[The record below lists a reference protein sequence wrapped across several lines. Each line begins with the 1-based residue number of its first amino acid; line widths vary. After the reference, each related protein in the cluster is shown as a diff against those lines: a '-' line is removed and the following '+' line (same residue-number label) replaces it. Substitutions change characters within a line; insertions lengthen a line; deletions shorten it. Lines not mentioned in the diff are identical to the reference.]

1 MEDYTKIAL
10 DLVVKHGP
18 NVVYAIVILVV
29 GLTACK
35 VISGTVRRGLT
46 RAEVDPTLIGFISK
60 LAYYL
65 GLVFVAVFVLAR
77 FGIETTSIV
86 AVLGGAALAVG
97 LALQGTL
104 SNFAAGVMLLIFRPF
119 QLEDFVDAGGT
130 AGTVKEIGVFS
141 TTLNSPD
148 NVRITVPNSAIYGAI
163 IKNFS
168 ANDTRRIDMVMGV
181 SYDDHLGKAMDTIR
195 RVVVSDPR
203 VLNDPEP
210 VIAVAELADSSV
222 NIVVRPWCKK
232 EDYWAVRFDLTRA
245 LKEQL
250 ESAGCSIP
258 YPQTDVHLH
267 QVSTD

>member
-1 MEDYTKIAL
+1 MEEYTKIAL
-10 DLVVKHGP
+10 DQVAKHGP

-29 GLTACK
+29 GLTVCK
-35 VISGTVRRGLT
+35 FIRGAVRRGLT

-60 LAYYL
+60 LVYYL

-119 QLEDFVDAGGT
+119 SLDDFVDAGGT

-141 TTLNSPD
+141 TTLHSPD
-148 NVRITVPNSAIYGAI
+148 NVRIIVPNAAVYGAI

-195 RVVVSDPR
+195 RVVTSDPR

-210 VIAVAELADSSV
+210 TIAVAELADSSV

-245 LKEQL
+245 MKEQL

-267 QVSTD
+267 QVSSS